1 VPRRSHIVLAFA
13 AVYVLWGSTYLAIVY
28 AIETLPPM
36 LMASARFLLAGS
48 IIYVYARLRGAA
60 PPERHHWKPALI
72 IGGLML
78 LVGNGGVVLAER
90 TVPSGLA
97 ALLIASEPLWVALFA
112 WLGAR
117 GAAPRGR
124 RLVALLT
131 GFAGVALLVSGRG
144 IVGGDL
150 GGMVLVLVA
159 AAAWAGGSLYSI
171 HAPRPASGLIATSM
185 QMFCGSALQLV
196 AGTLMGDW
204 SKLDP
209 AGISLISVAAFLYLV
224 IAGSLVAYTAYVWL
238 LRVVSPTSAAT
249 YAYVNPV
256 VALIL
261 GWLVAGEPMTTRT
274 IVAAGIILASV
285 IIITTAPPARA
296 VKPAESPELRAE
308 S

>member
-1 VPRRSHIVLAFA
+1 MPRRSHIVLAFA
-13 AVYVLWGSTYLAIVY
+13 AVYLLWGSTYLGIAY
-28 AIETLPPM
+28 AIQTLPPM

-112 WLGAR
+112 SLGAR

-150 GGMVLVLVA
+150 GGMILVLISA
-159 AAAWAGGSLYSI
+159 ASWAAGSIYSI
-171 HAPRPASGLIATSM
+171 HAPRPASGLVATAM
-185 QMFCGSALQLV
+185 QMFCGAALQLL

-204 SKLDP
+204 SRFDP
-209 AGISLISVAAFLYLV
+209 AAVSLVSIGAFFYLV
-224 IAGSLVAYTAYVWL
+224 VAGSLIAYTAYAWL

-256 VALIL
+256 VAMIL
-261 GWLVAGEPMTTRT
+261 GWLIAGEPITGRT
-274 IVAAGIILASV
+274 IMAAVIILASV
-285 IIITTAPPARA
+285 VMITTARPPAPKRA
-296 VKPAESPELRAE
+296 PRLAEG
-308 S
+308 